1 MTLKGSASTL
11 GSLDAAVENAESAKI
26 LGESAG
32 GALIN
37 ADANDAVH
45 TTHKDTSSAALT
57 VAGSFTT
64 AGDMSFEAASNSDL
78 LMTADN
84 TKGGLAALSGAVG
97 TNTMKGST
105 AVRVTDGAALSAGGD
120 LRLGALN
127 AWTLGAASGDHL
139 VKSEVYGAI
148 AGDSITAE
156 AKSTGDADVRVLART
171 AGAFNAVGATVES
184 SVKNAN
190 TVSVASGAVLRTQST
205 EGVVAL
211 AATGEDVLEH
221 EALTRIEGSALAN
234 ADSKTNVTVERTNTV
249 SLESGAEIRSGGE
262 VLLNAGA
269 AADGTQ
275 SKLEMQN
282 RAESFSYA
290 FLSGISADLNA
301 KTKLSGIVDV
311 AGKVVSTTN
320 TAVTGD
326 SGDYMITGDSLSHY
340 WGQLKADDKS
350 TLAVKGSGKKDAAVE
365 ETGRIS
371 VTGSI
376 DAGVNTKADI
386 VISGLLNPEG
396 SDAEIA
402 GSQSQPTVKVEAG
415 TEEAKESILS
425 SISGPVS
432 ESEGNVYW
440 ERYAELEKILREYT
454 GATKEAIVGYQAEFE
469 ALAALMEQKG
479 LGEWVTLKFEKDG
492 QEFTQRTFV
501 PIEKSEELYVAVN
514 GITVSGGSIKLN
526 AAEVTGSGAIS
537 ANAAEGVRI
546 KNESN
551 ASLKV
556 GDIVI
561 QAKGGEIELNGVA
574 ADESALKEAGFQG
587 NVRSSD
593 NTADP
598 VIRIE
603 SEAQTGSYTVKHE
616 KDESGKPFEETVTPS
631 TNLVLTGEIRNNAG
645 DVSISAKDGDLVS
658 LGDVGAS
665 GTLTLT
671 AKGSIM
677 QSYTSGLTNIGG
689 DVPGERVA
697 DRDRPNQQQG

>member
-1 MTLKGSASTL
+1 
-11 GSLDAAVENAESAKI
+11 
-26 LGESAG
+26 
-32 GALIN
+32 
-37 ADANDAVH
+37 
-45 TTHKDTSSAALT
+45 
-57 VAGSFTT
+57 
-64 AGDMSFEAASNSDL
+64 
-78 LMTADN
+78 
-84 TKGGLAALSGAVG
+84 
-97 TNTMKGST
+97 
-105 AVRVTDGAALSAGGD
+105 
-120 LRLGALN
+120 
-127 AWTLGAASGDHL
+127 
-139 VKSEVYGAI
+139 
-148 AGDSITAE
+148 
-156 AKSTGDADVRVLART
+156 
-171 AGAFNAVGATVES
+171 
-184 SVKNAN
+184 
-190 TVSVASGAVLRTQST
+190 
-205 EGVVAL
+205 
-211 AATGEDVLEH
+211 
-221 EALTRIEGSALAN
+221 
-234 ADSKTNVTVERTNTV
+234 
-249 SLESGAEIRSGGE
+249 
-262 VLLNAGA
+262 
-269 AADGTQ
+269 
-275 SKLEMQN
+275 
-282 RAESFSYA
+282 
-290 FLSGISADLNA
+290 
-301 KTKLSGIVDV
+301 
-311 AGKVVSTTN
+311 
-320 TAVTGD
+320 
-326 SGDYMITGDSLSHY
+326 MITGDSLSHY

-689 DVPGERVA
+689 DVPGNAWQTEIGQISSK
-697 DRDRPNQQQG
+697 DN

>member
-1 MTLKGSASTL
+1 MDGTAFRAAEEKIAGTAAQLRTGGYGLYDASADAVAAGGILAAGSNDLTVVHGLESEMTLKGSATTL

-37 ADANDAVH
+37 ADGNDAVR
-45 TTHKDTSSAALT
+45 TTHEDISSAALT

-97 TNTMKGST
+97 TNTMEGST

-148 AGDSITAE
+148 AGGGIKFTNTVERSADVSVGKNASLFAGDSITAE

-171 AGAFNAVGATVES
+171 AGAFNALGATVES

-190 TVSVASGAVLRTQST
+190 TVSVESGAVLRTQST

-211 AATGEDVLEH
+211 AATGEDQLEH

-234 ADSKTNVTVERTNTV
+234 ANSNAKVTVERTNTV
-249 SLESGAEIRSGGE
+249 SLKSGAEIRSGGE

-365 ETGRIS
+365 ET
-371 VTGSI
+371 
-376 DAGVNTKADI
+376 
-386 VISGLLNPEG
+386 
-396 SDAEIA
+396 
-402 GSQSQPTVKVEAG
+402 
-415 TEEAKESILS
+415 
-425 SISGPVS
+425 
-432 ESEGNVYW
+432 
-440 ERYAELEKILREYT
+440 
-454 GATKEAIVGYQAEFE
+454 
-469 ALAALMEQKG
+469 AAS
-479 LGEWVTLKFEKDG
+479 TS
-492 QEFTQRTFV
+492 R
-501 PIEKSEELYVAVN
+501 
-514 GITVSGGSIKLN
+514 
-526 AAEVTGSGAIS
+526 
-537 ANAAEGVRI
+537 
-546 KNESN
+546 
-551 ASLKV
+551 
-556 GDIVI
+556 
-561 QAKGGEIELNGVA
+561 
-574 ADESALKEAGFQG
+574 
-587 NVRSSD
+587 VRSTQASI
-593 NTADP
+593 P
-598 VIRIE
+598 R
-603 SEAQTGSYTVKHE
+603 
-616 KDESGKPFEETVTPS
+616 
-631 TNLVLTGEIRNNAG
+631 LT
-645 DVSISAKDGDLVS
+645 S
-658 LGDVGAS
+658 
-665 GTLTLT
+665 
-671 AKGSIM
+671 
-677 QSYTSGLTNIGG
+677 
-689 DVPGERVA
+689 
-697 DRDRPNQQQG
+697 